1 MRRNLPF
8 CTDHED
14 TRQREFHKLD
24 AGARVEEGSAQ
35 LYAAPSAVPC
45 MSGRTDGVDDEE
57 EECQRERERKRDWRA
72 RDTEAGVVH
81 QVDVERDV
89 DGRYQY
95 EHVCGCIH
103 DSFAFCVSFFQ
114 HSRRNSKVNSPAP

>member
-45 MSGRTDGVDDEE
+45 MSGRTDGVDDEY
-57 EECQRERERKRDWRA
+57 CGFIYMPPPTRQSAIPYLADRRGWRQ
-72 RDTEAGVVH
+72 GI
-81 QVDVERDV
+81 Q
-89 DGRYQY
+89 
-95 EHVCGCIH
+95 
-103 DSFAFCVSFFQ
+103 S
-114 HSRRNSKVNSPAP
+114 NSAT

>member
-45 MSGRTDGVDDEE
+45 MSR
-57 EECQRERERKRDWRA
+57 
-72 RDTEAGVVH
+72 
-81 QVDVERDV
+81 
-89 DGRYQY
+89 
-95 EHVCGCIH
+95 
-103 DSFAFCVSFFQ
+103 
-114 HSRRNSKVNSPAP
+114 